1 MTKTYMVLF
10 SVADGD
16 FTQYTKSEWETEV
29 TGWKTELRD
38 AEYGFDLN
46 EVDNL
51 DDYDVVEAMGGDEW
65 FITRIEG

>member
-1 MTKTYMVLF
+1 MAKTYMVLF

-29 TGWKTELRD
+29 NGWKDELRD
-38 AEYGFDLN
+38 EGVN
-46 EVDNL
+46 SL

-65 FITRIEG
+65 FITRIKG

>member
-1 MTKTYMVLF
+1 MAKTYMVLF

-38 AEYGFDLN
+38 AIWVD

-51 DDYDVVEAMGGDEW
+51 DDYDVVQAMGGDEW

>member
-1 MTKTYMVLF
+1 MAKTYMVLF

-29 TGWKTELRD
+29 NGWKDELRD
-38 AEYGFDLN
+38 EGVN
-46 EVDNL
+46 SW
-51 DDYDVVEAMGGDEW
+51 DDYDIVEAMGGDEW

>member
-1 MTKTYMVLF
+1 MAKTYMVLF

-29 TGWKTELRD
+29 TGWKTELREALWGMD
-38 AEYGFDLN
+38 ED

-65 FITRIEG
+65 FITRLEG

>member
-38 AEYGFDLN
+38 AEYGFDL
-46 EVDNL
+46 D
-51 DDYDVVEAMGGDEW
+51 DVVEAMGGDEW

>member
-1 MTKTYMVLF
+1 MAKTYMVLF

-29 TGWKTELRD
+29 NGWKTELQNWMD
-38 AEYGFDLN
+38 ADEI
-46 EVDNL
+46 DNL
-51 DDYDVVEAMGGDEW
+51 DDYDVVETMGGDEW

>member
-1 MTKTYMVLF
+1 MAKTYMVLF
-10 SVADGD
+10 SIADGD

-29 TGWKTELRD
+29 TGWKTELREAIWVD
-38 AEYGFDLN
+38 
-46 EVDNL
+46 EVDSL

>member
-1 MTKTYMVLF
+1 MRKIYMVLF
-10 SVADGD
+10 SVGDGD

-29 TGWKTELRD
+29 TGWKTELREALWGLD
-38 AEYGFDLN
+38 AD

-51 DDYDVVEAMGGDEW
+51 DDYDVVETMGGDEW

>member
-1 MTKTYMVLF
+1 MAKTYMVLF
-10 SVADGD
+10 STGDGD

-29 TGWKTELRD
+29 DGWKTELRD
-38 AEYGFDLN
+38 AGYGLYHKIDS
-46 EVDNL
+46 L

>member
-1 MTKTYMVLF
+1 MAKTYMVLF

-29 TGWKTELRD
+29 EGWKTELED
-38 AEYGFDLN
+38 SG
-46 EVDNL
+46 VDVEGL
-51 DDYDVVEAMGGDEW
+51 DDEDVVEAMGGEEW